1 MPPAHAI
8 ELLAKEEQ
16 LAGAAVRSQ
25 YISQTSKLG
34 PGDGAARSAAKIAAR
49 AKSSPVGR
57 SIAEAMRP
65 ISKEGSRIGRTASK
79 TNVKVN
85 DSMAVAGK
93 VGDGLILVGA
103 GGGTLRGLF
112 AAGGFMKI
120 KTFEESALD
129 SFGFLVSDFMFKV
142 ATVELQPPEVWVTFQ
157 KKGVSVTV
165 IYEIGSNPWVRL
177 RKVESSNGEPVS
189 AWSSSLEKM
198 LKEGAPGEN
207 LYLEPILSFDDPQIA
222 FVLREKGRQ
231 LRKYAEV
238 FLQSGLSS
246 LGA

>member
-1 MPPAHAI
+1 
-8 ELLAKEEQ
+8 
-16 LAGAAVRSQ
+16 
-25 YISQTSKLG
+25 
-34 PGDGAARSAAKIAAR
+34 
-49 AKSSPVGR
+49 
-57 SIAEAMRP
+57 
-65 ISKEGSRIGRTASK
+65 
-79 TNVKVN
+79 
-85 DSMAVAGK
+85 
-93 VGDGLILVGA
+93 
-103 GGGTLRGLF
+103 
-112 AAGGFMKI
+112 MKI
-120 KTFEESALD
+120 KTFEKYVLD

-157 KKGVSVTV
+157 KKTVSVTV

-177 RKVESSNGEPVS
+177 RKVESANGEPVS
-189 AWSSSLEKM
+189 AWSSSLEKV
-198 LKEGAPGEN
+198 LKERAPGEN